1 MDEDVQLWLHN
12 MDSATVDGIH
22 SVFGNIHPNDMD
34 FAGGEERGSWQSDVA
49 KADHGNGLKH
59 VGIGMCWKIDKKR
72 GGGLR
77 F

>member
-1 MDEDVQLWLHN
+1 
-12 MDSATVDGIH
+12 
-22 SVFGNIHPNDMD
+22 MD